1 LFIYKKY
8 NVYCIIRAL
17 LRPRIPPE
25 WWDASS
31 GSLKMKQQQPSIINI
46 GLVGGGEFC
55 KEILEK
61 TTAVYEE
68 AEMVAPILAVADPDP
83 ESPGRKLASQMGLLT
98 FDDYKQLYDRRYS
111 IHLIIILT
119 PEPQIFE
126 NILHTRPSRIR
137 ILAYQVF
144 RMFWK
149 AIAQEEQKLRERTKE
164 METILNGIDDFILV
178 ITPDMEILEANESF
192 LNKMGYSHED
202 VIGKKCYQVYHKLDH
217 PCNDGQIDCPL
228 RGVVRNK
235 RHVRQIQTR
244 ILPDG
249 QNRYYEVNI
258 YPIWEKDGKVSKFIH
273 ISRDITEHKKE
284 EEEITRRLEQMVEER
299 TRELKETHKKL
310 LHQDKMASLGK
321 LSASVVHE
329 INNPIAGILNLILLM
344 KRMVEED
351 SIGSREIN
359 QFNQYLTLMET
370 ETRRTSRIV
379 SNLLA
384 FSRQS
389 KMELKRISLN
399 RLIEQTLIINSNL
412 LKFNGVKVKIDLD
425 PNLPDMVGSEDQLQ
439 QVFMNLV
446 SNAAEA
452 VEVVGG
458 GQLRITTRHS
468 LREDKLLVDF
478 EDTGIGIPESN
489 LSKLFEPFFTT
500 KKKGKGV
507 GLGLSVAYGIIQEH
521 GGSIHVK
528 SREGKGTKFSVRFPL
543 KPAPD
548 KLHPQGGFSEP
559 Y

>member
-1 LFIYKKY
+1 MPQK
-8 NVYCIIRAL
+8 
-17 LRPRIPPE
+17 
-25 WWDASS
+25 
-31 GSLKMKQQQPSIINI
+31 QPSVINI
-46 GLVGGGEFC
+46 GLVGGGSFC
-55 KEILEK
+55 KEILKK

-68 AEMVAPILAVADPDP
+68 AEMVAPIIAVADPDP
-83 ESPGRKLASQMGLLT
+83 ECPGRELASKLGLLT

-111 IHLIIILT
+111 IHLMIILT
-119 PEPQIFE
+119 PQPEIFE
-126 NILHTRPSRIR
+126 DILNSRPSRIR
-137 ILAYQVF
+137 ILSYQVF

-149 AIAQEEQKLRERTKE
+149 AIAQEEQKLRERTEE
-164 METILNGIDDFILV
+164 METILNGIDDFIMV
-178 ITPDMEILEANESF
+178 ITPDMKILEANESF
-192 LNKMGYSHED
+192 LNKMGYTPEE
-202 VIGKKCYQVYHKLDH
+202 VIGKKCHQVYHKIDQ
-217 PCNDGQIDCPL
+217 PCDNGKMDCPL
-228 RGVVRNK
+228 RNVVRNK
-235 RHVRQIQTR
+235 RAVRRIQTR

-249 QNRYYEVNI
+249 QKRYYEVNI

-273 ISRDITEHKKE
+273 ISRDITQHRKE

-299 TRELKETHKKL
+299 ARQLKETHKKL

-329 INNPIAGILNLILLM
+329 INNPIAGILNLIILM
-344 KRMVEED
+344 KRIVEED
-351 SIGSREIN
+351 SIGSREID
-359 QFNQYLTLMET
+359 QFSRYLTLMET

-389 KMELKRISLN
+389 KIELKRISLN
-399 RLIEQTLIINSNL
+399 RLIEQTLFLNSNL
-412 LKFNGVKVKIDLD
+412 LKMDGIKVETDLNPD
-425 PNLPDMVGSEDQLQ
+425 LPDMVGSEDQLQ

-452 VEVVGG
+452 MESKSGG
-458 GQLRITTRHS
+458 RLRIETRHS
-468 LREDKLLVDF
+468 LRDDKLLVDF
-478 EDTGIGIPESN
+478 KDTGIGIPEAN

-521 GGSIHVK
+521 GGSIYVK
-528 SREGKGTKFSVRFPL
+528 SKVGKGTTFNVRFPL

-548 KLHPQGGFSEP
+548 KLDPQGGFSEQ